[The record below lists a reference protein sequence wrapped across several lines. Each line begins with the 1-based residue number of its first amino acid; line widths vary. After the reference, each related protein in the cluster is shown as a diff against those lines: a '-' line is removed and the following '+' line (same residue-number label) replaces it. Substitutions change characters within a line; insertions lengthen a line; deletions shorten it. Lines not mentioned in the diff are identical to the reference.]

1 MIPAKSH
8 ALDEWI
14 AHVLSE
20 RGLRSTK
27 AVRSLLRLLHAAKSP
42 MSPRGIFEAL
52 KPLGYD
58 LSTVHR
64 ILTRLTQAK
73 LVHVMLVNENARFF
87 GLAAHK
93 PTCHQ
98 ILDRKTG
105 GLVALDAEPSAM
117 VTQVLELM
125 ETKLRE
131 NGYSDVSSS
140 AILQATSR
148 REKRPA
154 PRNQASI
161 PSGDLVGW
169 GDEIGLRAQA
179 GEAQPAQVVQQG
191 SARFLN
197 TRWRSCAPSRAPGT
211 VRFGQSVADF
221 GRLRW
226 RVFGP

>member
-1 MIPAKSH
+1 MPKSKFKESH

-14 AHVLSE
+14 ARVISE
-20 RGLRSTK
+20 RGLRSTR
-27 AVRSLLRLLHAAKSP
+27 AVRSLLRLLHAAKQP

-52 KPLGYD
+52 KPFGYD

-73 LVHVMLVNENARFF
+73 LVHVMLVHENARFF
-87 GLAAHK
+87 ALAAHK
-93 PTCHQ
+93 PTRHQ

-105 GLVALDAEPSAM
+105 GLVALDAETSAM

-131 NGYSDVSSS
+131 NGYSDISSS

-148 REKRPA
+148 RKKRPT
-154 PRNQASI
+154 PRNQAPI

-169 GDEIGLRAQA
+169 GDEIGLSA
-179 GEAQPAQVVQQG
+179 G
-191 SARFLN
+191 R
-197 TRWRSCAPSRAPGT
+197 
-211 VRFGQSVADF
+211 
-221 GRLRW
+221 
-226 RVFGP
+226 